1 MNLHHLKE
9 RADQSEDLKLKNLL
23 DQLRSLIQELNQR
36 RLPNDITDFIN
47 HDIDEINAS
56 PLTGSGLRK
65 LVKQKQNR
73 ILKQLEKQ
81 LKLVTKRYYQTL
93 WMVLGMSAFGVPIGI
108 VMGSIIK
115 NMGMI
120 GVGLPIGMGIGIAVG
135 SVLDKKAAEEGRQL
149 NFESK
154 F

>member
-9 RADQSEDLKLKNLL
+9 RANQSEDEKLKNLL
-23 DQLRSLIQELNQR
+23 GQLRSLIQELNQR
-36 RLPNDITDFIN
+36 KLPNEVANYIN
-47 HDIDEINAS
+47 QDIDEINAS
-56 PLTGSGLRK
+56 TLTSSALRK

-73 ILKQLEKQ
+73 ILKLLEKE

-93 WMVLGMSAFGVPIGI
+93 WMVLGMSVFGVPIG
-108 VMGSIIK
+108 VLMGSVIK

-120 GVGLPIGMGIGIAVG
+120 GVGLPIGMGVGIAVG
-135 SVLDKKAAEEGRQL
+135 SFLDKKAAEEGRQL

>member
-9 RADQSEDLKLKNLL
+9 RTDQSEDLKLKNLL

-36 RLPNDITDFIN
+36 RLPKDVIDHIN

-56 PLTGSGLRK
+56 TLTSSALRK
-65 LVKQKQNR
+65 LVKQKQNQ
-73 ILKQLEKQ
+73 ILKLLEKQ

-93 WMVLGMSAFGVPIGI
+93 WMILGMSVFGVPIG
-108 VMGSIIK
+108 VAMGSVIK